1 MAEKKKKT
9 KNKPD
14 KVELAYEI
22 LVAHEQDLVS
32 LDKKVEEMSVMVDK
46 IKGRMGL

>member
-9 KNKPD
+9 NNKPD
-14 KVELAYEI
+14 KVDLAYEI
-22 LVAHEQDLVS
+22 LAAHEQDLVS

-46 IKGRMGL
+46 LMGRMGL